1 MPVLPPGWSR
11 ESSWGRMTAER
22 AAGLSIEQLRAEL
35 MARRVSLGGL
45 KERSDYLL
53 ALMQATGAQQLR
65 SEHQEL

>member
-1 MPVLPPGWSR
+1 
-11 ESSWGRMTAER
+11 MTAER

-35 MARRVSLGGL
+35 MARRVALGGL
-45 KERSDYLL
+45 KEKSDYLL